1 MEHLPR
7 GLKLYTSNRL
17 EILADRLAEVLDTPL
32 ASPFDP
38 EIIVVQSKGM
48 ERWVSMQ
55 LSLRHGI
62 CANCWFP
69 FPNRFLEEMFRRV
82 LSKPPGHSPF
92 EPRILTWEIMKCLR
106 ECIHLP
112 GFEKLRTYLEG
123 QPTGLKAF
131 QLSARI
137 ADTFDQYLI
146 FRPKMI
152 FDWENGQHRNWQ
164 ARLWRRIVKEIGGA
178 HRAGLA
184 KDFLRAVRD
193 VSTGVQGLPQRVS
206 VFGISALPRFHM
218 EIFAALATKIQ
229 VNLFLMNPCKE
240 YWGDILSEREIGRRR
255 QSKSGLDMDTGTLH
269 MEKGNSLLA
278 SMGAVGRDFFD
289 MIMEF
294 EGDDSSCF
302 EDPGDPCLLLTI
314 QSDIMNLRD
323 ARYDRQ
329 RKRTVAPEDD
339 SIDVHVCHSP
349 MREIEV
355 LQDQLLAMFEADPQL
370 SPKDVLVMTPDIE
383 VYAPYIQAVFDLP
396 PSDPRRIPF
405 SVADQG
411 IRKDSEIGAAFLS
424 VLDLG
429 NSRFEASKVMALLEV
444 DAVRRRF
451 ELSVG
456 DIKRIRSWI
465 KDTGIR
471 WAVDEKNRE
480 ELGLPPFSE
489 NTWRAGLERLL
500 LGYALPGEGSRVF
513 GECLPFD
520 HVEGSDALLLGKF
533 CQFTE
538 TLFNLVRSL
547 SRPRTPAQWART
559 LGDILEQCFLPHE
572 AGEREA
578 QVIRRILYELGT
590 VQEMIPFDLEV
601 DIKVIRWHLTQL
613 LQKEVLGFGF
623 MTGGVTFCAMLPM
636 RSIPFKVICLV
647 GMNHD
652 TYPRDIR
659 PLGFDL
665 IAQHPMPGDRSKRK
679 DDRYLFLET
688 LLSARQKFYISYVGQ
703 SLRDNSPVPPSVLVS
718 ELLDYI
724 GEAFELEQGSLM
736 DRIVTRHRLQAFS
749 PAYFKKKGRL
759 FSYSP
764 GNLEAARCLLQE
776 REDPRPFIT
785 SGLSQ
790 PDETWRNV
798 DIEDLCRFF
807 GNPAR
812 FLLRRR
818 LGIYLEEARALLQ
831 DREPF
836 QLEPLEMYPLQETL
850 VRKRLGGED
859 LKDLYVPMR
868 ASGSL
873 PHGTVGMC
881 LFEGM
886 RRGVEDFVEN
896 LRNYMAAPPREPIEV
911 TLAVSGFSLR
921 GRVRSIYGERFL
933 HYRYAKIKP
942 RDQIRAWI
950 YHLVLNSIPGGGHP
964 RTSLIAGLD
973 SKRGQELQ
981 WAVWEYPPVSNSDEI
996 LGTLL
1001 RRYWKGLCLPLPF
1014 FPLSSWQYASMK
1026 LARGKDPEEAVAH
1039 ARKQWTGSR
1048 FQRGECQD
1056 LYYQLCFGGADPF
1069 GEEFQRIAEEVFG
1082 PILDIQ
1088 RELKA
1093 Q

>member
-1 MEHLPR
+1 
-7 GLKLYTSNRL
+7 
-17 EILADRLAEVLDTPL
+17 
-32 ASPFDP
+32 
-38 EIIVVQSKGM
+38 
-48 ERWVSMQ
+48 
-55 LSLRHGI
+55 
-62 CANCWFP
+62 
-69 FPNRFLEEMFRRV
+69 
-82 LSKPPGHSPF
+82 
-92 EPRILTWEIMKCLR
+92 
-106 ECIHLP
+106 
-112 GFEKLRTYLEG
+112 
-123 QPTGLKAF
+123 
-131 QLSARI
+131 
-137 ADTFDQYLI
+137 
-146 FRPKMI
+146 
-152 FDWENGQHRNWQ
+152 
-164 ARLWRRIVKEIGGA
+164 
-178 HRAGLA
+178 
-184 KDFLRAVRD
+184 
-193 VSTGVQGLPQRVS
+193 
-206 VFGISALPRFHM
+206 
-218 EIFAALATKIQ
+218 
-229 VNLFLMNPCKE
+229 
-240 YWGDILSEREIGRRR
+240 
-255 QSKSGLDMDTGTLH
+255 
-269 MEKGNSLLA
+269 
-278 SMGAVGRDFFD
+278 
-289 MIMEF
+289 
-294 EGDDSSCF
+294 
-302 EDPGDPCLLLTI
+302 
-314 QSDIMNLRD
+314 
-323 ARYDRQ
+323 
-329 RKRTVAPEDD
+329 
-339 SIDVHVCHSP
+339 
-349 MREIEV
+349 
-355 LQDQLLAMFEADPQL
+355 
-370 SPKDVLVMTPDIE
+370 
-383 VYAPYIQAVFDLP
+383 
-396 PSDPRRIPF
+396 
-405 SVADQG
+405 
-411 IRKDSEIGAAFLS
+411 
-424 VLDLG
+424 
-429 NSRFEASKVMALLEV
+429 
-444 DAVRRRF
+444 
-451 ELSVG
+451 
-456 DIKRIRSWI
+456 
-465 KDTGIR
+465 
-471 WAVDEKNRE
+471 
-480 ELGLPPFSE
+480 
-489 NTWRAGLERLL
+489 
-500 LGYALPGEGSRVF
+500 
-513 GECLPFD
+513 
-520 HVEGSDALLLGKF
+520 
-533 CQFTE
+533 
-538 TLFNLVRSL
+538 
-547 SRPRTPAQWART
+547 
-559 LGDILEQCFLPHE
+559 
-572 AGEREA
+572 
-578 QVIRRILYELGT
+578 
-590 VQEMIPFDLEV
+590 
-601 DIKVIRWHLTQL
+601 
-613 LQKEVLGFGF
+613 
-623 MTGGVTFCAMLPM
+623 
-636 RSIPFKVICLV
+636 
-647 GMNHD
+647 
-652 TYPRDIR
+652 
-659 PLGFDL
+659 
-665 IAQHPMPGDRSKRK
+665 
-679 DDRYLFLET
+679 
-688 LLSARQKFYISYVGQ
+688 
-703 SLRDNSPVPPSVLVS
+703 
-718 ELLDYI
+718 
-724 GEAFELEQGSLM
+724 M

-790 PDETWRNV
+790 PNETWRNV

-818 LGIYLEEARALLQ
+818 LGIYLEEARALLE

-996 LGTLL
+996 LGILL

-1026 LARGKDPEEAVAH
+1026 LAKGKDPEEAVAH